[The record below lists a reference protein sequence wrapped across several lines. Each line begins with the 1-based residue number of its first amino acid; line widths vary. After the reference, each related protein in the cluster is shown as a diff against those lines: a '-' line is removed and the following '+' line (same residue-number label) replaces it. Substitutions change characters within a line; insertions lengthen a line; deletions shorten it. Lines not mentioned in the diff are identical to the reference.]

1 MIIDAL
7 QSLAVPL
14 SDLKPMPG
22 NPRRGDVAAVK
33 RSYERFGQRK
43 PIVAKRDGTVIA
55 GNHQLMAAQQL
66 KWPEIAVVFV
76 DDDDLTAKAFALADN
91 RIGDLGT
98 YDDQSL
104 ADMLVSVS
112 SDLDLLL
119 STGYSEADITDLLA
133 GMTVDEAAATA
144 QIDAGAA
151 APDASLTHNVDLF
164 FNASPVLGKIATAMG
179 WCAGI
184 ISRSVSASY
193 LAQIEVLNLDINFV
207 DNEFKE
213 YNHDKHL
220 AAVKVLTPKYA
231 TVRDVMSR
239 SQCEAAKIEFFSF
252 DEIMDMA
259 RSVQQYAENVIVVP
273 KYDCINDIPADM
285 MLGYSIPTA
294 YGATPISIDRFIG
307 RRVHLLGGNWK
318 RQRNALGILA
328 RDVVSI
334 DNNHLMNIARFGCSY
349 NPQGQTVRIEDVL
362 PGGFGNVAPMLVSM
376 SAIIADLSRAG
387 CSVNGRRFASKED
400 EVGTALTIAGINV
413 SDEFTNTGVRGEDD

>member
-66 KWPEIAVVFV
+66 KWPEIAVVYV
-76 DDDDLTAKAFALADN
+76 DDDDMTAKAFALADN

-98 YDDQSL
+98 YDEQSL
-104 ADMLVSVS
+104 AEMLVSVS
-112 SDLDLLL
+112 SDIDLLL
-119 STGYSEADITDLLA
+119 STGYSEGDVTDLLA
-133 GMTVDEAAATA
+133 GLTVNEAASIA
-144 QIDAGAA
+144 QIDSGAA
-151 APDASLTHNVDLF
+151 PPDASLTHDIDVF
-164 FNASPVLGKIATAMG
+164 FNARPLFAKIATAMG
-179 WCAGI
+179 WRAGT
-184 ISRSVSASY
+184 ISRVVNASY
-193 LAQIEVLNLDINFV
+193 LQDVSLLNLEINFV

-213 YNHDKHL
+213 YDHEQHL
-220 AAVKVLTPKYA
+220 SAVKALAPKYA
-231 TVRDVMSR
+231 TVRDIMSR

-252 DEIMDMA
+252 DEVMDMA
-259 RSVQQYAENVIVVP
+259 RSVQEYAQNVIVVP

-285 MLGYSIPTA
+285 MLGYSIPTS
-294 YGATPISIDRFIG
+294 YGATPISIDRFRG
-307 RRVHLLGGNWK
+307 RRVHLLGGSWK
-318 RQRNALGILA
+318 RQRNALGVLGK
-328 RDVVSI
+328 DVVSL
-334 DNNHLMNIARFGCSY
+334 DNNHLMNIGRFGQCYS
-349 NPQGQTVRIEDVL
+349 PQGQAVRISEVL
-362 PGGFGNVAPMLVSM
+362 PGGYGNIIPMLVSM

-400 EVGTALTIAGINV
+400 DVDTALTIAGIDLTN
-413 SDEFTNTGVRGEDD
+413 EFAEVGVRGEDD